1 MPCNLL
7 LFRCGLLD
15 TLDQG
20 KLDNIDNIV
29 FDVSASP
36 RVRAEVLSFV
46 MDHTEGFEEGDDDG
60 TGADGAGSGEEDEAT
75 GSKSRK
81 SSGSNGKAKVKRK
94 AGDAEM
100 AALTRKKR
108 IAAQL
113 ETLLEFA
120 ELHLLHLNQSGG
132 SLDLLVLLADACLSL
147 PSRSG
152 EFTTFSW
159 IGFHCEVT
167 IINDSSGY
175 VKLASQLLPISC
187 YGLCSVFCRL
197 V

>member
-46 MDHTEGFEEGDDDG
+46 MDHTEGFEEGGDDG

-152 EFTTFSW
+152 EFTIFSW

-167 IINDSSGY
+167 IIDSSGY
-175 VKLASQLLPISC
+175 VKLAS
-187 YGLCSVFCRL
+187 
-197 V
+197 